1 MQNQPDED
9 AQATKPEAGIAGAPH
24 MHTHPHAIP
33 MRRKR
38 QELPREEVE
47 ELLVGHGATSGVL
60 ALNDPESGV
69 PYQVP
74 LSYVYVPAGE
84 GCTAA
89 SGQPEPS
96 APREQPQPPAYG
108 TFYFHGSLAGHKT
121 DLIRAAEQMG
131 TNRASFCV
139 TFADDVV
146 PEELATRYRSAVACG
161 RVEVVTN
168 EAERHDALMRLGLA
182 YARTLPNAHAIT
194 EQEIATSDAHTCV
207 IALRVETLVGKE
219 AKSLAAERHARQRAG
234 E

>member
-1 MQNQPDED
+1 MQNRPDES
-9 AQATKPEAGIAGAPH
+9 AQATKAKTGIVDAPH
-24 MHTHPHAIP
+24 MHSHAIP

-38 QELPREEVE
+38 QELPRDEVE
-47 ELLVGHGATSGVL
+47 ELLAGHGATSGVL
-60 ALNDPESGV
+60 ALSDPDSGV

-84 GCTAA
+84 RRAA
-89 SGQPEPS
+89 EGEEDGPAEGRAS
-96 APREQPQPPAYG
+96 AGG

-121 DLIRAAEQMG
+121 DLIRTAEQTG

-161 RVEVVTN
+161 RIEVVTN